1 MNGWYKCELSLVS
14 LEHFILQPVSV
25 KLKSIY
31 ICIYIDLVILIF
43 GNEIKELKQRKKK
56 KNPLYEGHF
65 GVIFSSK
72 NEVHMKI
79 NIEKN

>member
-1 MNGWYKCELSLVS
+1 MV
-14 LEHFILQPVSV
+14 
-25 KLKSIY
+25 
-31 ICIYIDLVILIF
+31 LIF
-43 GNEIKELKQRKKK
+43 GNKLTNSGRK

-79 NIEKN
+79 NIKKRKLTLRKIGFFNSTKLSSYLE